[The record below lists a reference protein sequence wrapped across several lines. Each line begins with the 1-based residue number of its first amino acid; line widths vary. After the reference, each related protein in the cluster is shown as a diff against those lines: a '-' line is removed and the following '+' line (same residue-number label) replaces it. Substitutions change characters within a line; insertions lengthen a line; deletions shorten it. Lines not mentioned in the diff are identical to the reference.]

1 MVKIKNRQVIL
12 RNHPVLIIQFI
23 MLAVIVMFVLPGCKK
38 NKNDAPDYTSEM
50 KSISCLTENYPPFN
64 YEYDGEIFGV
74 SSDILHGLF
83 TKMQI
88 GPTDI
93 SVEID
98 KWETVYQ
105 KTLNQPKTMLFS
117 VVRIPERESHFKW
130 VGPIAP
136 QKDVIIALKSNHIDI
151 NNATE
156 LATHTIGVIKGYS
169 NITLLLNLGVPQSM
183 LIQVDGMAD
192 LYSGLAQGSF
202 DCIAYTEISHAL
214 VVASLGFDPAD
225 FDIVYTF
232 AVSQLYYAF
241 NLGTSDALI
250 EYLQATLDAF
260 KMDKTEDGSSVYE
273 KILNKYKVIEHVE
286 DKITEQMVID
296 LVNLTSIQLELY
308 AAATIE
314 KINKGEAPYIDPD
327 NASLYAF
334 VYDTA
339 VTMVAHATNL
349 LLVGVN
355 FKGKTDA
362 AGKPFRDEII
372 SGALAHKTG
381 WEDYIYTKPDQSGLY
396 YKTTYYKLTT
406 GSDGKQYVV
415 CAGRYK

>member
-1 MVKIKNRQVIL
+1 MKTFKNRQVNL
-12 RNHPVLIIQFI
+12 RNHHGWIIQFI
-23 MLAVIVMFVLPGCKK
+23 MLAVMIILVLPGCKK
-38 NKNDAPDYTSEM
+38 NRNDAPDYAGEM
-50 KSISCLTENYPPFN
+50 KAISCLTENYPPFN

-74 SSDILHGLF
+74 SSDILHGLL

-93 SVEID
+93 SLEID
-98 KWETVYQ
+98 QWETVYQ
-105 KTLNQPKTMLFS
+105 RTLNQPKTMLFS
-117 VVRIPERESHFKW
+117 VVRIPERESLFKW

-136 QKDVIIALKSNHIDI
+136 QKDVIIALKSAHIVI
-151 NNATE
+151 SNAAE

-169 NITLLLNLGVPQSM
+169 SINLLLNLGVPQSM
-183 LIQVDGMAD
+183 LIEVDGIAD
-192 LYSGLAQGSF
+192 LYSGLANGSF

-214 VVASLGFDPAD
+214 VVASLGYNPAD
-225 FDIVYTF
+225 FDFAYTL

-241 NLGTSDALI
+241 NSGTSDALV

-260 KMDKTEDGSSVYE
+260 KKDKTVDGSSVYE

-286 DKITEQMVID
+286 DNITEKMVID
-296 LVNLTSIQLELY
+296 LVNLTSVQFELN
-308 AAATIE
+308 AAVTIE
-314 KINKGEAPYIDPD
+314 NINKGAAPYIDPD

-339 VTMVAHATNL
+339 VTMVAHATNS

-372 SGALAHKTG
+372 SGALAHETG
-381 WEDYIYTKPDQSGLY
+381 WEDYIYTKPDKSGLY

-406 GSDGKQYVV
+406 GSDGKLYVV